1 MFSSEHFLSGACLP
15 VRSSAGGVFAV
26 IISLLGVVLSVNVRA
41 ETNTPLEAKIEQYI
55 RSLRSSGKLQSYEK
69 TAWSVY
75 DLQNGKQIVS
85 INEDTPLQAASM
97 IKPYLALAFFHRVE
111 ERTMLYG
118 DTSRKHMEAMIQHS
132 NNESTNWVMK
142 QVGGPTAVQT
152 LLKTHYPDLCR
163 QMKIVE
169 YIPEGGKTYRN
180 LASARDYSA
189 FLQALWKGSLPGS
202 KEILR
207 IMALPG
213 RDRLFTGARSI
224 PEGTHVYNKTGSTAM
239 CCGDMGIL
247 NARCRNGKR
256 SAYTVIGIIECTRP
270 SSSYSTW
277 ISARANMI
285 REVSNL
291 VYEDMKV
298 RCKLVP

>member
-1 MFSSEHFLSGACLP
+1 MFKVFNLKLVIFLLCC
-15 VRSSAGGVFAV
+15 
-26 IISLLGVVLSVNVRA
+26 VLSPA
-41 ETNTPLEAKIEQYI
+41 ILQAGTGTPLEVKIEQYI
-55 RSLRSSGKLQSYEK
+55 KSLRSSGKLKGYEK

-85 INEDTPLQAASM
+85 INEDAPLQAASM
-97 IKPYLALAFFHRVE
+97 IKPFLALAFFHRVE

-118 DTSRKHMEAMIQHS
+118 DVSRKHMEAMIQHS
-132 NNESTNWVMK
+132 DNDSTNWVMK

-152 LLKTHYPDLCR
+152 LLRTHYPDLCR

-169 YIPEGGKTYRN
+169 YIPEGGRTYRN

-189 FLQALWKGSLPGS
+189 FLQALWKGTLPGS

-224 PEGTHVYNKTGSTAM
+224 PEGTQVYNKTGSTAM

-247 NARCRNGKR
+247 NARCKNGKR
-256 SAYTVIGIIECTRP
+256 SAYTVIGIIECASP
-270 SSSYSTW
+270 SASYGTW